1 MFILLPQTVVHLA
14 SLNLYRASMKRVNTF
29 CRLVSFSYT
38 TISAGRL
45 ERPFKDEYGFIEIS
59 ESRSTHLNNVWRGFF
74 FLSTFK
80 IQHCD
85 TCSQCLCFHFYF
97 VKINV
102 SNMQVRENLNYD
114 VLSEIILY
122 FILSYTG
129 FSNLKSSVY
138 I

>member
-14 SLNLYRASMKRVNTF
+14 SALNLYRASMKRVNTF
-29 CRLVSFSYT
+29 CRLVSISYT

-45 ERPFKDEYGFIEIS
+45 ERPFKDEYRFIEIS
-59 ESRSTHLNNVWRGFF
+59 ESRSTPLNNVWRVF
-74 FLSTFK
+74 FLATFK

-85 TCSQCLCFHFYF
+85 TCSQCLCFYFYF

-102 SNMQVRENLNYD
+102 SNMQMRENLNYD

-122 FILSYTG
+122 FISSYTG

>member
-1 MFILLPQTVVHLA
+1 MGLLKYQNHDRP
-14 SLNLYRASMKRVNTF
+14 
-29 CRLVSFSYT
+29 
-38 TISAGRL
+38 ISTMSG
-45 ERPFKDEYGFIEIS
+45 G
-59 ESRSTHLNNVWRGFF
+59 VF
-74 FLSTFK
+74 FLATFK

-85 TCSQCLCFHFYF
+85 TCSRCLCFHFYF

-102 SNMQVRENLNYD
+102 SNMQVRENLNSD

-129 FSNLKSSVY
+129 FSHLKSSVY

>member
-14 SLNLYRASMKRVNTF
+14 SALNLYRASTKRVNTF
-29 CRLVSFSYT
+29 CRLVSISYT

-74 FLSTFK
+74 LATFT
-80 IQHCD
+80 IRHCG
-85 TCSQCLCFHFYF
+85 QCLCFYFYF
-97 VKINV
+97 FKINV
-102 SNMQVRENLNYD
+102 LNMQMGENLNYD